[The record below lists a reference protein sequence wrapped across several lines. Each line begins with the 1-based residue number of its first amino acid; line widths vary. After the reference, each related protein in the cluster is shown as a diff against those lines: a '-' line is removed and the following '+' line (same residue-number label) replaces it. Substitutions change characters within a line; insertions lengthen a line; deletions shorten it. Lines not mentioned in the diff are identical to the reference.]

1 MPSFREIAA
10 VLEDWAPAPIAE
22 SYDNVG
28 LLVGNPDQEATGV
41 LINLDMTEAVVEEAK
56 AKGINMIVAHHPIW
70 FSGRKRL
77 NGEDYVSRTI
87 ISAVKN
93 DIGLYAIHTN
103 LDNIRT
109 GVNQRIADTLGLEEV
124 EFLSE
129 KKGILHKE
137 EKVGSGMIGNLGSGM
152 KVEDF
157 LALVKE
163 SFHAGGI
170 RYAPGNK
177 EFIKRVAVCGGS
189 GSFLTKEAIRKGAD
203 AFVTADITYHKFF
216 DNEEELL
223 LMDIGHYE
231 SEQFTSQLIH
241 EFLSQKFINFA
252 IRLSEVSTN
261 PVKYFS

>member
-1 MPSFREIAA
+1 ME
-10 VLEDWAPAPIAE
+10 EWAPTPIAE

-28 LLVGNPDQEATGV
+28 LLVGNPEQEATGV
-41 LINLDMTEAVVEEAK
+41 LINLDMTEEVVEEAK
-56 AKGINMIVAHHPIW
+56 ARGINMIVAHHPIW

-103 LDNIRT
+103 LDNVRT
-109 GVNQRIADTLGLEEV
+109 GVNQRIADKLGLEERS
-124 EFLSE
+124 FLKAKREASP
-129 KKGILHKE
+129 KGE
-137 EKVGSGMIGNLGSGM
+137 EIGSGMIGNLSAPLNT
-152 KVEDF
+152 EEF

-163 SFHAGGI
+163 RFQAAGI
-170 RYAPGNK
+170 RYAAGDGRM
-177 EFIKRVAVCGGS
+177 IQRVACCGGS
-189 GSFLTKEAIRKGAD
+189 GSFLTAEAIKKGAD

-216 DNEEELL
+216 DNEGDLL

-231 SEQFTSQLIH
+231 SEQFTSELIH
-241 EFLSQKFINFA
+241 EFLSQKFTNFA
-252 IRLSEVSTN
+252 IRLSEVKTN